1 MLAISFFEVVIPS
14 MSHVFLTDDLEFN
27 LDTYCLQDARL
38 ICLIV
43 LRAYAL
49 GFFKV

>member
-1 MLAISFFEVVIPS
+1 

-38 ICLIV
+38 LCLIV
-43 LRAYAL
+43 LRAFAL
-49 GFFKV
+49 AILKYT